1 MSRSTIRLHPLIAFA
16 AMRALLRN
24 PEETRQVFI
33 LMDALRGK
41 TSLRQLERFR
51 ATETG
56 RAVLAERRR
65 LFDWLNDRASLA
77 ALPAGTL
84 GRAYYDFV
92 STEHLSAEGLAAVSN
107 LRATLTPGEDMTLFR
122 ERTREMHDLLHVV
135 TGYGR
140 DPLGEACLA
149 AFTFAQTGLKGFAV
163 IAVAGARKISRACPG
178 QPVRRA
184 ILEAYRR
191 GRRADWLVGADWEHL
206 LDQQLA
212 AVRVRF
218 DIVPS
223 TYYDAA
229 LAAIRRARA
238 LAGPAKAA
246 A

>member
-1 MSRSTIRLHPLIAFA
+1 MSRSTIRLHPLIAFT
-16 AMRALLRN
+16 AMRAILRN

-41 TSLRQLERFR
+41 TSLRQLDRFR

-65 LFDWLNDRASLA
+65 LFDWLSDRASLA
-77 ALPAGTL
+77 ALPAGAL

-107 LRATLTPGEDMTLFR
+107 LRETLTPGEDMTLFR
-122 ERTREMHDLLHVV
+122 ERTREMHDLLHVM

-163 IAVAGARKISRACPG
+163 IAVAGARKISRAYPG
-178 QPVRRA
+178 RPVRRA
-184 ILEAYRR
+184 IFEAYCR

-212 AVRVRF
+212 TARVRF
-218 DIVPS
+218 GVVLS

-229 LAAIRRARA
+229 LVAIRSARS
-238 LAGPAKAA
+238 LAGPEKAA

>member
-1 MSRSTIRLHPLIAFA
+1 
-16 AMRALLRN
+16 
-24 PEETRQVFI
+24 
-33 LMDALRGK
+33 
-41 TSLRQLERFR
+41 
-51 ATETG
+51 
-56 RAVLAERRR
+56 
-65 LFDWLNDRASLA
+65 
-77 ALPAGTL
+77 LPAGTL

-107 LRATLTPGEDMTLFR
+107 LRETLTPGEDMTLFR
-122 ERTREMHDLLHVV
+122 ERTREMHDLLHVM

-163 IAVAGARKISRACPG
+163 IAIAGGRKISRACPG

-184 ILEAYRR
+184 IFEAYRR

-212 AVRVRF
+212 TVRVRF
-218 DIVPS
+218 DIVPP

-229 LAAIRRARA
+229 LAAIRSARS
-238 LAGPAKAA
+238 LAGPVKAA